1 MLLVKSVMQD
11 QAHGSHPVT
20 SHVAHQATMIR
31 GMKAQPASGE
41 EGCGDRYW

>member
-1 MLLVKSVMQD
+1 MESPLNRI
-11 QAHGSHPVT
+11 T
-20 SHVAHQATMIR
+20 AHQATMIR